1 MGAARRAVFGG
12 VAWQSRQS
20 LEAIALRCQ
29 FHLQQNAQV
38 KTSAEWVYNGANLE
52 SQRVVWA
59 RYLTD
64 RENANLSRYF
74 TGRTVWLLDVTVAA
88 KPRLYRY
95 APATMRSLPFPAPRV
110 ISPEVAAKVSAGLPT
125 KPPDKSGVA
134 ALPVREQI
142 LYHKQVRER
151 SRMRLILG
159 EPVLP
164 MP

>member
-1 MGAARRAVFGG
+1 MSDVTKVTVNLPNAVIEQLRALAAANNTT
-12 VAWQSRQS
+12 
-20 LEAIALRCQ
+20 LTDAIKRSIEI
-29 FHLQQNAQV
+29 N
-38 KTSAEWVYNGANLE
+38 K
-52 SQRVVWA
+52 
-59 RYLTD
+59 YLTD